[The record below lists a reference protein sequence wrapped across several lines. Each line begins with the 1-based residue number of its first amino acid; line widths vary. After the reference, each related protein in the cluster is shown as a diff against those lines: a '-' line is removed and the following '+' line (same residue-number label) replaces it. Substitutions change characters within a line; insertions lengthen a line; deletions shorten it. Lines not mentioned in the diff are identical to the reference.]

1 MWMKQGFPTICA
13 PNYHESA
20 LPKPQI
26 IKSGIFAR
34 WMFKGKKVTIIVP
47 FPLGWTKIA
56 TNWFKLTDNWP
67 KWSRMAQNRRGSC
80 GKWPNLAETAWYP
93 SAPPQLPA
101 AVIQKI
107 GVLQNCL
114 QNLQDYNF
122 FCKILI
128 NTTNV
133 AICCCIIITNMH
145 CYLAWKMKKPDSIFK
160 CMSNH
165 K

>member
-114 QNLQDYNF
+114 QNLQHYNF
-122 FCKILI
+122 FLQNSDKYHKRR
-128 NTTNV
+128 
-133 AICCCIIITNMH
+133 NMLLH
-145 CYLAWKMKKPDSIFK
+145 YNYK
-160 CMSNH
+160 CALLSCMENEKTRLH
-165 K
+165 F